1 MFTRKMF
8 PTIILIFIIYL
19 SQAVYAST
27 DDSGWEFQYRGV
39 RAMGMGNAF
48 GAVSDD
54 SDAFYYNPA
63 GLTAIRKFRLDIQPI
78 RIVPTEAFYNE
89 TKDIND
95 IMDDIERISD
105 SPDPLE
111 DPALSD
117 ERIRLMNKVES
128 LINEQMGV
136 DLAVPVRIML
146 PLHIGDYG
154 VTVGGIAHE
163 WVGAQL
169 DIRKKGL
176 QWNNF
181 ATDMLDDEIFYKII
195 EERIYGVSSAICF
208 PVPASST
215 KFSVG
220 LTIKRI
226 NRSILTDEDDPM
238 TFSDLINPEGDDN
251 IEGTADDFENRF
263 FDPNDPIS
271 SMISGS
277 GFGVDSGAMASIN
290 DDAIKAGVYF
300 RNLLGKIKYDGDE
313 DETLKRLFNVSAS
326 VNVAKLPNPD
336 MPMIDL
342 IVSGDYVGIGGD
354 DPKPR
359 VGVELIWSPLGLIS
373 VSGRVGSNN
382 GFLTL
387 GAGVQLAFLDIDY
400 AFYGD
405 EITNWHAVS
414 LNLTF

>member
-1 MFTRKMF
+1 MSVRKTF
-8 PTIILIFIIYL
+8 PIIILILITFFA
-19 SQAVYAST
+19 QAVYASI
-27 DDSGWEFQYRGV
+27 DDLAWDFQYRGV

-54 SDAFYYNPA
+54 ADAFYYNPA

-78 RIVPTEAFYNE
+78 RIIPTEAFYNE

-95 IMDDIERISD
+95 IIDDIERIGD

-111 DPALSD
+111 DPSLSD
-117 ERIRLMNKVES
+117 ERIRLMNKVKS
-128 LINEQMGV
+128 LMNEQVGV
-136 DLAVPVRIML
+136 DLAVPVRIMF
-146 PLHIGDYG
+146 PLHLGDYG
-154 VTVGGIAHE
+154 ITVGGIAHE

-176 QWNNF
+176 QWENF
-181 ATDMLDDEIFYKII
+181 AIDILDDEIFYKII
-195 EERIYGVSSAICF
+195 EERVYGVSSAICF

-215 KFSVG
+215 KFSIG
-220 LTIKRI
+220 LTVKRI
-226 NRSILTDEDDPM
+226 NRSILTDEYDPM
-238 TFSDLINPEGDDN
+238 NFSDLINLEGKDN
-251 IEGTADDFENRF
+251 IEGTADDFDNRF
-263 FDPNDPIS
+263 FDTNDPIS

-277 GFGVDSGAMASIN
+277 GFGVDSGAMASVN
-290 DDAIKAGVYF
+290 DDAIKAGIYF
-300 RNLLGKIKYDGDE
+300 RNLLGKIKYDGAE

-326 VNVAKLPNPD
+326 VNVAKLPSPD
-336 MPMIDL
+336 VPMIDL
-342 IVSGDYVGIGGD
+342 IVSGDYVDIGGD
-354 DPKPR
+354 NPKPR
-359 VGVELIWSPLGLIS
+359 VGVELIWSPFGLIS

-405 EITNWHAVS
+405 EITNWHAIS